1 MRILFLKYKST
12 QNYFKE
18 FNDEI
23 NLYGQWLTR
32 HNIPYQF
39 DFKEWDEELEW
50 QKSGTNYTLSPT
62 YMQKL
67 SKKTW
72 WSIGEYHI
80 IIYCYYPEKENS
92 EGYYCTMNSF
102 KCNGGIGILV
112 PLTQKLATLPTQWG
126 WRMLVH
132 ETIHALFAILNLTYK
147 KNIPDILDFTVNEFV
162 KRHPDSSE
170 AEALALISGEL
181 QDITDN
187 VFDTYI
193 KPHLNLILQP
203 LPEERQASLLLQM
216 IKVLTAII
224 GYWKDKINTK
234 QSVVDRLAGCI
245 ARFEGFGIAGSLA
258 DRNNNPGNMISSPF
272 MEGIVDGFAYFK
284 TIEDG
289 WKALKYQLQLIFDGE
304 SAYYKPTMTI
314 QEFVNTWAST
324 SSWRERLNYAE
335 YIAEEFGVGVGS
347 KLNELK

>member
-1 MRILFLKYKST
+1 MRILFLKHKST
-12 QNYFKE
+12 QNYFKD

-23 NLYGQWLTR
+23 DLYGQWLTR
-32 HNIPYQF
+32 HNITYQF
-39 DFKEWDEELEW
+39 DFQEWNEELEW
-50 QKSGTNYTLSPT
+50 QLSGTHYTLSPT

-67 SKKTW
+67 SKQAW

-80 IIYCYYPEKENS
+80 VIYCYYPEKENS

-112 PLTQKLATLPTQWG
+112 PLTPKLATLSTQWG

-147 KNIPDILDFTVNEFV
+147 KNIPDILDLSVNQFV
-162 KRHPDSSE
+162 QQHPACSE

-181 QDITDN
+181 ADLTNN

-203 LPEERQASLLLQM
+203 LPEEKQASLLLQM
-216 IKVLTAII
+216 IQVLTAII
-224 GYWKDKINTK
+224 NYLKERRKDT
-234 QSVVDRLAGCI
+234 SVIDKLSNVI
-245 ARFEGFGIAGSLA
+245 AQYEGFGVKNSLA
-258 DRNNNPGNMISSPF
+258 TRNNNPGNMVSSPF

-284 TIEDG
+284 DKETG
-289 WKALKYQLQLIFDGE
+289 WKALRYQLQLIFDGE

-314 QEFVNTWAST
+314 QEFVNVYAN
-324 SSWRERLNYAE
+324 SSPKEELKNYAK
-335 YIAEEFGVGVGS
+335 YIAEEFDVEVEN
-347 KLNELK
+347 KLNELV